1 MFLIDKYVVNTK
13 KDIIFNHEI
22 YNNIFKPEFLNNM
35 THLIVHGKNGSG
47 KRSLIKSLIHEIYGN
62 ITTEKTLFNV
72 NTYGNKMDEVLL
84 EKSPYHI
91 VVKPNNSAFDKYV
104 LQDII
109 KNFAQ
114 ITTVNSHTEYHYKL
128 VIIDCIDKLSRQA
141 QNALRRTMEEFM
153 GNCKFVFIC
162 YQLHR
167 IIDPLKS
174 RCSLISV
181 KNPTEDDIFKT
192 LYHISTLE
200 NIKLSIARLNDLA
213 KNANND
219 IKQGIWL
226 LEYYQHNIY
235 IKDELNWHKY
245 GDLIVKEIFSGKIN
259 LSYLRELNYQIYM
272 SNIDINEL
280 IYYLLE
286 KIIKSDITLKI
297 KYNIINTFSKFDI
310 RVNQGK
316 RQTLHLEA
324 LILEIFDVL
333 S

>member
-1 MFLIDKYVVNTK
+1 MFLIDKYVINNK
-13 KDIIFNHEI
+13 SQIIFNHEV
-22 YNNIFKPEFLNNM
+22 YDNIFKPAFLNNL

-47 KRSLIKSLIHEIYGN
+47 KRSLIKCLINEIYGN
-62 ITTEKTLFNV
+62 IKTEKTLFNV

-91 VVKPNNSAFDKYV
+91 VIKPNNSAFDKYV

-114 ITTVNSHTEYHYKL
+114 ITTINSHAEYHYKL

-167 IIDPLKS
+167 IIEPLKS

-181 KNPTEDDIFKT
+181 TNPTEDEVFKV
-192 LYHISTLE
+192 LFHISCLE
-200 NIKLSIARLNDLA
+200 NIKMSVARLNDLA
-213 KNANND
+213 KNSNND
-219 IKQGIWL
+219 VKQAIWL

-245 GDLIVKEIFSGKIN
+245 GNLIIKEIFSGKIN

-280 IYYLLE
+280 IFYLLE
-286 KIIKSDITLKI
+286 NILKSEISLKI
-297 KYNIINTFSKFDI
+297 KFDIINTFSKFDI

-324 LILEIFDVL
+324 LILEIFNIL